1 MMTPEAVV
9 KRAASLSGVA
19 GALVA
24 LPDGLVV
31 ASKLP
36 AGQCADSLAA
46 FLPQIYA
53 KFDACLKDLKMDGLN
68 NLNFTAGTVP
78 WRVFRTSSV
87 FFAVF
92 GRANEPM
99 PNDWLTTLA
108 GELEKK

>member
-1 MMTPEAVV
+1 M
-9 KRAASLSGVA
+9 
-19 GALVA
+19 VA

-36 AGQCADSLAA
+36 AGLSADSLAA

-53 KFDACLKDLKMDGLN
+53 KFDACLKDLSMDGLN
-68 NLNFTAGTVP
+68 NLNFTAGNVP

-87 FFAVF
+87 FFAAF
-92 GRANEPM
+92 GRANEPI
-99 PNDWLTTLA
+99 PGDWLATLA